1 MQPAKTS
8 MLLLFL
14 LLGVTSVAQTGHSL
28 VQVMDTIW
36 FEGEQIVRYTDY
48 SWEYLADFKTDTI
61 SDELA
66 KEIYAKIDTAALFTY
81 RWHTGKTYSRDIN
94 LKNMTDTV
102 ALNLL
107 SELDPNVF
115 LPQVGSVTSPFGP
128 RWGKMHKGVD
138 INLNTG
144 DQVHSAFAGKVRYA
158 RYNQGGYGNL
168 VVVRHFNGLETYY
181 AHLSKID
188 VQSGQL
194 VKAGAVLGKGGSTGH
209 STGPH
214 LHFEVRYFDNA
225 IDPQLIFNFKYQKLK
240 TTTLLIHSGSFGYST
255 PSESK
260 NLTKPQT
267 PKVPLDKKK
276 RTPIGGNYK

>member
-1 MQPAKTS
+1 LP
-8 MLLLFL
+8 LCFFLLFSMASV
-14 LLGVTSVAQTGHSL
+14 GQTSHCSVL
-28 VQVMDTIW
+28 VMDTIW

-48 SWEYLADFKTDTI
+48 SWEYLSDIKVDTI
-61 SDELA
+61 TAELA
-66 KEIYAKIDTAALFTY
+66 KEIYAKIDTAALFSY

-94 LKNMTDTV
+94 LKHMTDTV
-102 ALNLL
+102 ELNLL

-144 DQVHSAFAGKVRYA
+144 DQVHCAFAGKVRYA

-168 VVVRHFNGLETYY
+168 VIVRHFNGLETYY
-181 AHLSKID
+181 AHLSRID
-188 VQSGQL
+188 VKSGQL
-194 VKAGAVLGKGGSTGH
+194 VKAGATLGKGGSTGH

-225 IDPQLIFNFKYQKLK
+225 LDPQMIFNFKYQKLK
-240 TTTLLIHSGSFGYST
+240 TTTLLIHTGSFGYSEPMET
-255 PSESK
+255 KKIVTSK
-260 NLTKPQT
+260 SQI
-267 PKVPLDKKK
+267 VPVDRKK
-276 RTPIGGNYK
+276 RTPIEVSRA